1 MMITSRSRYVDG
13 DIIPLPDETVAAH
26 RNFPEV
32 PLQTNLYTWGE
43 YDRLDRLAARFL
55 GSPLL
60 WWKILDANPM
70 IQSPTDIRP
79 GTQIRIPSNV

>member
-1 MMITSRSRYVDG
+1 MITSRSRYVDG
-13 DIIPLPDETVAAH
+13 DVVPHPDGSVPVF

-32 PLQTNLYTWGE
+32 PRRTVLYTWGE
-43 YDRLDRLAARFL
+43 FDRLDRISSRYL

-60 WWKILDANPM
+60 WWMIMDANPL
-70 IQSPTDIRP
+70 IQGPSDIRP

>member
-1 MMITSRSRYVDG
+1 MITSRSRYVDG
-13 DIIPLPDETVAAH
+13 DIVPHPDGAVSVM
-26 RNFPEV
+26 RNFPNV
-32 PLQTNLYTWGE
+32 PLQTIFYTWGE

-79 GTQIRIPSNV
+79 GTQIRIPSDV